1 MQKLKVDRWYLRIA
15 PPSNDIIWKNISNR
29 FKKWKFF
36 KRLFTWAILI
46 AISIVLITPLTF
58 LENLNPIIDV
68 IEDYVDDS
76 GLVRTYYQY
85 FMTPV

>member
-1 MQKLKVDRWYLRIA
+1 M
-15 PPSNDIIWKNISNR
+15 
-29 FKKWKFF
+29 
-36 KRLFTWAILI
+36 FTWAILI

-85 FMTPV
+85 FMTPVCWYIFNYVMIPILIELGIIFEGRSRKCHNAKTRMRK